1 MKAKLVRNVKKLA
14 AVATGA
20 LFVGA
25 TLGMASVFAS
35 GLSSLPGPFVSNG
48 HVNAVFVVGANA
60 APTDVLGA
68 IDVSAALTAA
78 AAATHSST
86 VSGQISIGT
95 LALKSK
101 ASTSDLLSANATAFK
116 AFSPS
121 SINLAAENFTS
132 GKYNY
137 TAVENL
143 TFTGNAPEFNGLN
156 VELPANSYE
165 LQSFITN
172 RSKNSNKI
180 TLGITD
186 AVPLNDTVGLAN
198 ASFFF
203 GNAKD
208 SLLVINKDNASFG
221 ASQTFTTISMPKVLT
236 VAGNTIDLLAGAQD
250 LADPAQSQV
259 EVSVNGGAT
268 HYINLTT
275 STKVGPV
282 TLTPSGLFEYSNGT
296 EFLKSLVVS
305 SISLTQRINN
315 SAATFSGLTSLNV
328 TNSSKAFILENTK
341 SGVINYNFKN
351 VSTFNFPE
359 NLTVLDLE
367 PLTPVYDHGLNL
379 TVTTSAAASDTLI
392 PVNLTNISA
401 TSVLAFNYTHY
412 LPGVSFGTD
421 FRGSTQVSPSNLYS
435 APNFYLNHY
444 SVYNNGT
451 FLSPDYINGSSEY
464 IYPTPTHS
472 TYYYS
477 LTEFKALTGTFESNL
492 KGNAMIYYNKTSR
505 AIDNVAS
512 SNKNTV
518 NFVYE
523 LPNGQDFMF
532 DFTPVT
538 FKGDFVPGTNGT
550 LKGTG
555 LTYNATVF
563 AMYNSTAA
571 PISSTPINTSKVY
584 SLDGYNLTLKLVKV
598 TLTSTSNTTTIAT
611 KKVAVIEPT
620 LTGPSL
626 TFAPNSTIYS
636 LLPGGDSIYN
646 SAGAAMNKLNLTN
659 ELGSIS
665 FSNNALTYTEPTGG
679 SVSVPI
685 GENKNSFT
693 TYFTNVKNV
702 SADTWGTKINY
713 PGKIKTYDN
722 ASSTGKATIMI
733 PTQNYTLAVAG
744 SQVVSGVTNYTIGQT
759 VSAGKLLGVSGVS
772 TVNAAGLLNSNPDLA
787 IIDSNFT
794 GATNSVPVI
803 VMGGPAINTLADT
816 LLNVSAP
823 VYGSKFTNL
832 TGVGANEALIEM
844 FNSVSA
850 FNNQPALWVAGYSSS
865 GTLEASEV
873 LAESLVG
880 QPVVSLT
887 GNKVVLST
895 SSSSYKGVTVV
906 NSSS

>member
-101 ASTSDLLSANATAFK
+101 ASTSALLSANATKFK

-143 TFTGNAPEFNGLN
+143 TFSSSATPKFNGLN
-156 VELPANSYE
+156 VELPKGAYSLE
-165 LQSFITN
+165 SFITN
-172 RSKNSNKI
+172 RSANSNKI
-180 TLGITD
+180 TLG
-186 AVPLNDTVGLAN
+186 AKYALNLSDTVGLAN

-208 SLLVINKDNASFG
+208 TLLSINKDNASFG
-221 ASQTFTTISMPKVLT
+221 ASKSFTTVLMPTTLT
-236 VAGNTIDLLAGAQD
+236 VAGNTIDLLGAVED
-250 LADPAQSQV
+250 IANASQSQV

-268 HYINLTT
+268 QYINLGMANT
-275 STKVGPV
+275 VGPV
-282 TLTPSGLFEYSNGT
+282 ILTPKGLFKYTNGT
-296 EFLKSLVVS
+296 AFLKSLQVS
-305 SISLTQRINN
+305 STSLVQRINN
-315 SAATFSGLTSLNV
+315 SAAKFAGLTTLNV
-328 TNSSKAFILENTK
+328 TNTSAMFELTSTTSS
-341 SGVINYNFKN
+341 VINYNFN
-351 VSTFNFPE
+351 TANTFEFPE

-367 PLTPVYDHGLNL
+367 PLTHVYNQGLNV
-379 TVTTSAAASDTLI
+379 TVTTGAAVSDELI
-392 PVNLTNISA
+392 PVALENTSA
-401 TSVLAFNYTHY
+401 TKVIALNYSQA

-421 FRGSTQVSPSNLYS
+421 FRGSTHVSPSNLYS
-435 APNFYLNHY
+435 SPNFYLDHY

-451 FLSPDYINGSSEY
+451 FSSPDYINGSSEY
-464 IYPTPTHS
+464 IYPAPTHLHS

-477 LTEFKALTGTFESNL
+477 TKPAFTNFSTSSPK
-492 KGNAMIYYNKTSR
+492 AMIYYNKTSGP
-505 AIDNVAS
+505 IDNVVPS
-512 SNKNTV
+512 TTKDVV

-532 DFTPVT
+532 DFSPVVFRSNSSIT
-538 FKGDFVPGTNGT
+538 TS
-550 LKGTG
+550 G
-555 LTYNATVF
+555 LVYNATTF
-563 AMYNSTAA
+563 AIYNSTMPPSVA
-571 PISSTPINTSKVY
+571 TPINTSKVY
-584 SLDGYNLTLKLVKV
+584 SLDGYNLTLKLVPVK
-598 TLTSTSNTTTIAT
+598 LTESNSSKSYTETV
-611 KKVAVIEPT
+611 KVIEPT

-626 TFAPNSTIYS
+626 TFAPNSTATYS
-636 LLPGGDSIYN
+636 LLPGENVIYN
-646 SAGAAMNKLNLTN
+646 GEGASMNKLNLSS
-659 ELGSIS
+659 ELGSIA
-665 FSNNALTYTEPTGG
+665 FSNNTLTYMEPNGG

-713 PGKIKTYDN
+713 PGSIKTYDN
-722 ASSTGKATIMI
+722 ASSTGNATIMI

-759 VSAGKLLGVSGVS
+759 VSAGKLLGISGVS

-906 NSSS
+906 NSSN

>member
-101 ASTSDLLSANATAFK
+101 ASTFDVLSANATAFPV
-116 AFSPS
+116 FSPS

-143 TFTGNAPEFNGLN
+143 TFTSEAPEFNGLN
-156 VELPANSYE
+156 VELPKGAYSLE
-165 LQSFITN
+165 SFITN
-172 RSKNSNKI
+172 RSKNGNKI
-180 TLGITD
+180 TLGSTY

-208 SLLVINKDNASFG
+208 TLLSINKDNASFG
-221 ASQTFTTISMPKVLT
+221 ASTSFTTVLMPTVLT
-236 VAGNTIDLLAGAQD
+236 VAGNTIDLLGAVED
-250 LADPAQSQV
+250 IANASQSQV

-268 HYINLTT
+268 QYINLGVPNT
-275 STKVGPV
+275 VGPV
-282 TLTPSGLFEYSNGT
+282 ILTPKGLFKYTNGT
-296 EFLKSLVVS
+296 AFLKSLQVS
-305 SISLTQRINN
+305 STSLVQRINN
-315 SAATFSGLTSLNV
+315 SAAKFAGLTTLNV
-328 TNSSKAFILENTK
+328 TNTSAMFELTSTTSS
-341 SGVINYNFKN
+341 VINYNFN
-351 VSTFNFPE
+351 TANTFEFPE

-367 PLTPVYDHGLNL
+367 PLTHVYSNGLNVS
-379 TVTTSAAASDTLI
+379 VTTGAAASDMLI
-392 PVNLTNISA
+392 PVPLENTSA
-401 TSVLAFNYTHY
+401 TKVIALNYSQA

-421 FRGSTQVSPSNLYS
+421 FRGSTHVSPSNLYS
-435 APNFYLNHY
+435 SPNFYLDHY

-451 FLSPDYINGSSEY
+451 FSNPQYINGSSEY
-464 IYPTPTHS
+464 IYPAPTHP
-472 TYYYS
+472 TYYNTS
-477 LTEFKALTGTFESNL
+477 DPAL
-492 KGNAMIYYNKTSR
+492 KGAEIYYNKTSGTV
-505 AIDNVAS
+505 DNVVT
-512 SNKNTV
+512 SNKDVV

-523 LPNGQDFMF
+523 LPNGKDFMF
-532 DFTPVT
+532 DFSPVVLKDNVTSGTHSGLVYNVTT
-538 FKGDFVPGTNGT
+538 F
-550 LKGTG
+550 
-555 LTYNATVF
+555 AI
-563 AMYNSTAA
+563 YNSTMPPTAA
-571 PISSTPINTSKVY
+571 TPINTTKVY
-584 SLDGYNLTLKLVKV
+584 SLDGYNLTLKLVPV
-598 TLTSTSNTTTIAT
+598 TLNEGNSSKGGNFNKTFEI
-611 KKVAVIEPT
+611 VEPV

-626 TFAPNSTIYS
+626 TFAPGNGSTYS
-636 LLPGGDSIYN
+636 LLPGENVIYN
-646 SAGAAMNKLNLTN
+646 SEGASMNKLNLSN
-659 ELGSIS
+659 ELGSVA
-665 FSNNALTYTEPTGG
+665 FSNNTLTYMEPTGG

-693 TYFTNVKNV
+693 TYFMNVKNV
-702 SADTWGTKINY
+702 SADTWGAKINY
-713 PGKIKTYDN
+713 PGSIKTYDN
-722 ASSTGKATIMI
+722 ASSTGTVKMMI

-906 NSSS
+906 NSSN

>member
-101 ASTSDLLSANATAFK
+101 ASTSALLSANATAFK

-180 TLGITD
+180 TLGLTD

-208 SLLVINKDNASFG
+208 TLLSINKDNASFG
-221 ASQTFTTISMPKVLT
+221 ASKSFTTVVMPTTLT
-236 VAGNTIDLLAGAQD
+236 VAGNTIDLLGAVED
-250 LADPAQSQV
+250 LANASQSQV

-268 HYINLTT
+268 QYINLGVPNT
-275 STKVGPV
+275 VGPV
-282 TLTPSGLFEYSNGT
+282 ILTPKGLFKYTNGT
-296 EFLKSLVVS
+296 AFLKSLQVS
-305 SISLTQRINN
+305 STSLVQRINN
-315 SAATFSGLTSLNV
+315 SAAKFSGLTTLNV
-328 TNSSKAFILENTK
+328 TNTSTMFELTSTTSA
-341 SGVINYNFKN
+341 VINYNFNKA
-351 VSTFNFPE
+351 STFEFPE

-367 PLTPVYDHGLNL
+367 PLTHVYNKGLNV
-379 TVTTSAAASDTLI
+379 TVTTGAAVSDKLI
-392 PVNLTNISA
+392 PVALENTSA
-401 TSVLAFNYTHY
+401 TSVIALNYSQA

-421 FRGSTQVSPSNLYS
+421 FRGSTHVSPSNLYS
-435 APNFYLNHY
+435 YPDFYLEHY

-451 FLSPDYINGSSEY
+451 FSSPDYINGSSEY
-464 IYPTPTHS
+464 IYPGPTHA
-472 TYYYS
+472 TYYS
-477 LTEFKALTGTFESNL
+477 TKLPTFSSVGITSSPE
-492 KGNAMIYYNKTSR
+492 AMIYYNETSGPV
-505 AIDNVAS
+505 DNVVS
-512 SNKNTV
+512 SSTKDVV
-518 NFVYE
+518 NFVYQ

-532 DFTPVT
+532 DFKPVVYKNNVT
-538 FKGDFVPGTNGT
+538 FGTT
-550 LKGTG
+550 HSG
-555 LTYNATVF
+555 LVYNATTF
-563 AMYNSTAA
+563 AMYNSTMPPSVA
-571 PISSTPINTSKVY
+571 TPINTSKVY
-584 SLDGYNLTLKLVKV
+584 SLDGYNLTLKLVSV
-598 TLTSTSNTTTIAT
+598 TLNEGNSSKNGNFNETVKI
-611 KKVAVIEPT
+611 IEPV

-626 TFAPNSTIYS
+626 TFAPNSTATYS
-636 LLPGGDSIYN
+636 LLPGENVIYN
-646 SAGAAMNKLNLTN
+646 GEGASMNKLNLSS
-659 ELGSIS
+659 ELGSVT
-665 FSNNALTYTEPTGG
+665 FSNNTLTYMEPTGG

-702 SADTWGTKINY
+702 SADTWGTKINF

-722 ASSTGKATIMI
+722 ASSTGTATMMI